1 MDAITDAHATIRTY
15 KLTYAYTYIHTS
27 RGVCVFICLRT
38 LYIHTHTFSCPLLG
52 AVSFVGSLTLTFIA
66 RDNNNVIKEK
76 YNLILL
82 FILRTNGVAF
92 TRLLPL
98 LLFYPPL
105 HHMAPSSSSING
117 HPVGQLPGT
126 YIHKSRALVRPLRSR
141 LYIHWGSAFVHWANE
156 INNLWIPHHCWYFM
170 QIIDTHSNDMRY
182 VCSFIWVD
190 WLVSIN
196 VVTLRWSDSSCIW
209 FN

>member
-1 MDAITDAHATIRTY
+1 MPSPTHMPRYALTSTRTH
-15 KLTYAYTYIHTS
+15 TYIHTS

-105 HHMAPSSSSING
+105 HHMAPSSSSTNG

-141 LYIHWGSAFVHWANE
+141 LYIHWGSAFVH
-156 INNLWIPHHCWYFM
+156 
-170 QIIDTHSNDMRY
+170 
-182 VCSFIWVD
+182 
-190 WLVSIN
+190 
-196 VVTLRWSDSSCIW
+196 
-209 FN
+209 